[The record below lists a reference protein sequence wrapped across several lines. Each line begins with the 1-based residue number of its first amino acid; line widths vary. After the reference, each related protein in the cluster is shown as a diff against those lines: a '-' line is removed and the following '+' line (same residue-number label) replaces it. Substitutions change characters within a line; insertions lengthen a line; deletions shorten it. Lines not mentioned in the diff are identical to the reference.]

1 MERARLSFPIRLP
14 TLAFATLVV
23 ATIGS
28 LVIASAGPAAAQQ
41 SRDTSAPSARDGS
54 TGRQQARPAKPET
67 RPAPETVSSLLDKLA
82 VATDPDEARR
92 IATRI
97 ERIWL
102 RSGSDTADL
111 LMTRSVQALV
121 QGDHALSIELLD
133 RVLTLKPDWAEAWN
147 RRATAFFL
155 LGDFERSMADLQQ
168 VLRREPRHYAALTG
182 LGVILQT
189 VGDKKRAFQAF
200 RKAAEIHPQ
209 QEMVK
214 QALERLTPE
223 VEGRDI

>member
-1 MERARLSFPIRLP
+1 MA
-14 TLAFATLVV
+14 
-23 ATIGS
+23 
-28 LVIASAGPAAAQQ
+28 
-41 SRDTSAPSARDGS
+41 
-54 TGRQQARPAKPET
+54 
-67 RPAPETVSSLLDKLA
+67 
-82 VATDPDEARR
+82 
-92 IATRI
+92 
-97 ERIWL
+97 
-102 RSGSDTADL
+102 
-111 LMTRSVQALV
+111 RSVQALV
-121 QGDHALSIELLD
+121 QGDHALTVELLD
-133 RVLTLKPDWAEAWN
+133 RVITLKPSWAEAYN

-155 LGDFERSMADLQQ
+155 LGDFERAMADLHH
-168 VLRREPRHYAALTG
+168 VLQREPRHYAALAG

>member
-1 MERARLSFPIRLP
+1 MERARSSLKTRLP
-14 TLAFATLVV
+14 VLALLTL
-23 ATIGS
+23 GG
-28 LVIASAGPAAAQQ
+28 IALPLGPVAAQQ
-41 SRDTSAPSARDGS
+41 PREPAPRDNGANRAPRA
-54 TGRQQARPAKPET
+54 AKPEA
-67 RPAPETVSSLLDKLA
+67 RPAPETAASLLDKLSA
-82 VATDPDEARR
+82 ATDADEAKRL
-92 IATRI
+92 ATRI

-102 RSGSDTADL
+102 RSGSDTVDL
-111 LMTRSVQALV
+111 LMARSVQALV
-121 QGDHALSIELLD
+121 QGDHALTVELLD
-133 RVLTLKPDWAEAWN
+133 RVITLKPDWPEAYN

-155 LGDFERSMADLQQ
+155 LGDFERSMADLHQ
-168 VLRREPRHYAALTG
+168 VLQREPRHYAALTG

>member
-1 MERARLSFPIRLP
+1 MERARLSFSFRLP
-14 TLAFATLVV
+14 ALALAAL
-23 ATIGS
+23 GS
-28 LVIASAGPAAAQQ
+28 LAIAGPVAGPAVAQQ
-41 SRDTSAPSARDGS
+41 SREPA
-54 TGRQQARPAKPET
+54 GRQQARPAKP
-67 RPAPETVSSLLDKLA
+67 APETLASLLDKLA
-82 VATDPDEARR
+82 AASDPEEAKRL
-92 IATRI
+92 ATRI

-111 LMTRSVQALV
+111 LMARSVQALV
-121 QGDHALSIELLD
+121 QGDHALTVELLD
-133 RVLTLKPDWAEAWN
+133 RVITLKPSWAEAYN

-155 LGDFERSMADLQQ
+155 LGDFERAMADLHQ
-168 VLRREPRHYAALTG
+168 VLQREPRHYAALAG

>member
-1 MERARLSFPIRLP
+1 MERARSSFSLRLP
-14 TLAFATLVV
+14 ALALAAL
-23 ATIGS
+23 GS
-28 LVIASAGPAAAQQ
+28 LAIAGPVAAQQ
-41 SRDTSAPSARDGS
+41 PREPA
-54 TGRQQARPAKPET
+54 GRQQARPAKP
-67 RPAPETVSSLLDKLA
+67 APETLASLFDKLA
-82 VATDPDEARR
+82 AASDPEEAKRL
-92 IATRI
+92 ATRI

-111 LMTRSVQALV
+111 LMARSVQALV
-121 QGDHALSIELLD
+121 QGDHALTVELLD
-133 RVLTLKPDWAEAWN
+133 RVITLKPDWAEAYN

-155 LGDFERSMADLQQ
+155 LGDFERAMADLHQ
-168 VLRREPRHYAALTG
+168 VLQREPRHYAALAG